1 MVIALAVFILLSAIS
16 LAYAAMSFRAADK
29 AQGELEHLATH
40 DPLTGLRNRMAVRSE
55 LAHLL
60 AAKSGPG
67 RVAILLVELDRF
79 AAVNSTYGHEVG
91 DQLMVA
97 ASGQISKAL
106 LPAETLFR
114 LGGPQFVV
122 VCPSAVTRDAALERA
137 AALQTAVRVQ
147 YRIDHDHV
155 RISMSA
161 GVVLLDQRHTD
172 ADVVLA
178 DAESALREAN
188 RQGPGSAVAFE
199 VAMRSKIN
207 PYDAEIRLRRA
218 LENHEFLLMYMPV
231 VTLDDS
237 RIVGVEAVIRWADP
251 EHGVIAPSEFFEL
264 LEDTDLLGPVGEWIL
279 REACG
284 HTKRWSELFPG
295 LDLVTTI
302 NVSPAQL
309 ANPDYI
315 NWVIAILAE
324 LDVDPTRLCLEITE
338 GSVRKE
344 IDVIWWSL
352 RRAKEAGIQLALD
365 DFGTGYSTF
374 DYIRKFHL
382 DVLKIDKVFT
392 DRINAGNED
401 YAIVQQII
409 SLAHALDLVAIA
421 EGVDS
426 AEQAAAL
433 AGLNCDLAQGYYWS
447 QPQPLDAIEQ
457 LLARGTI
464 RPAANRAKKIDW
476 KAPATPKT

>member
-1 MVIALAVFILLSAIS
+1 VRRRAAIREGQSDSEEPSKGVSAVVIALAVLVLLTAIA
-16 LAYAAMSFRAADK
+16 LASAAMRARAATR
-29 AQGELEHLATH
+29 AQNDLEHLATH
-40 DPLTGLRNRMAVRSE
+40 DGLTG
-55 LAHLL
+55 H
-60 AAKSGPG
+60 
-67 RVAILLVELDRF
+67 D
-79 AAVNSTYGHEVG
+79 VG

-97 ASGQISKAL
+97 ASGQITKAL
-106 LPAETLFR
+106 LPTERLFR
-114 LGGPQFVV
+114 LGGPQFLIL
-122 VCPSAVTRDAALERA
+122 CPASITRDAALERA
-137 AALQTAVRVQ
+137 AALQEAVRVQ
-147 YRIDHDHV
+147 YRIDHDQV
-155 RISMSA
+155 RISSSV
-161 GVVLLDQRHTD
+161 GVVLLDQRHQD

-188 RQGPGSAVAFE
+188 RTGPGTAVAFE

-207 PYDAEIRLRRA
+207 PYDAEVRLRRA

-237 RIVGVEAVIRWADP
+237 RIAGVEAVIRWADP

-279 REACG
+279 REACA
-284 HTKRWSELFPG
+284 HTRRWAERFPG

-315 NWVIAILAE
+315 DWVIAILAE
-324 LDVDPTRLCLEITE
+324 LRVDPARVCLEITE

-382 DVLKIDKVFT
+382 DVLKIDKVFI
-392 DRINAGNED
+392 DRINDSTQD

-421 EGVDS
+421 EGVDD
-426 AEQAAAL
+426 AEQARAL
-433 AGLNCDLAQGYYWS
+433 AGLNCDLGQGYYWS
-447 QPQPLDAIEQ
+447 QPQPLEAIEK
-457 LLARGTI
+457 LLERGGI

-476 KAPATPKT
+476 KAPSSPTA